1 MSFHDF
7 QVGENLKSGRF
18 FIIPTKHNFFS
29 QNHQN
34 RHSHDTRE
42 TQKLPV
48 PYHDHTGIEL
58 ETIP

>member
-7 QVGENLKSGRF
+7 QVGENLKSEDFLLFQLSIIF
-18 FIIPTKHNFFS
+18 FLKITRIG
-29 QNHQN
+29 
-34 RHSHDTRE
+34 RE